1 MRRGFSRRSKTPLG
15 LPRIAELEELSMKT
29 LTEDDVTRIALERL
43 ASCPDARLKKIV
55 GALTRHLHEF
65 AREVNLTPDEWMAG
79 IRFLTDIGHITDDKR
94 QEFILLSDTL
104 GLSAV
109 VDLIANRDAASGS
122 TESSL
127 LGPFFRTDAP
137 DFPTDADISNAAPGG
152 KLVVRG
158 RVSDRDG
165 KPIAGASVDTWQ
177 ASSEGRYDLQQPNS
191 DEMNFRGRFRTAQ
204 NGRFQF
210 RSVKPSSYPV
220 PVDGPVG
227 KMLVA
232 LGRHPYR
239 PAHLHFMISAP
250 GFKTLTTALYI
261 AGDPYLDS
269 DAVFGSK
276 DSLVVRYRPSSADGS
291 SPDAVDFD
299 FVLTASAPGGRSK

>member
-1 MRRGFSRRSKTPLG
+1 
-15 LPRIAELEELSMKT
+15 MKT
-29 LTEDDVTRIALERL
+29 LTEKDITRVALDRL
-43 ASCPDARLKKIV
+43 RSCPHARLKNIV

-65 AREVNLTPDEWMAG
+65 AREVELTPEEWLIG
-79 IRFLTDIGHITDDKR
+79 IQFLTDVGHITDDKR

-109 VDLIANRDAASGS
+109 VDLIANRAASSAS

-127 LGPFFRTDAP
+127 LGPFFRAGAP
-137 DFPTDADISNAAPGG
+137 EFPTDADISNGAPGE

-158 RVSDRDG
+158 RVADSAG
-165 KPIAGASVDTWQ
+165 KPVPGVVVDTWQ
-177 ASSEGRYDLQQPNS
+177 ASAEGRYDLQQPNA
-191 DEMNFRGRFRTAQ
+191 DEMNFRGRFRTDDD
-204 NGRFQF
+204 GRFQF

-220 PVDGPVG
+220 PDDGPVG
-227 KMLVA
+227 KMLLA

-250 GFKTLTTALYI
+250 DFKTLTTALYI
-261 AGDPYLDS
+261 DGDPYLDS

-276 DSLVVRYRPSSADGS
+276 ESLVVSYDRSPSNGS
-291 SPDAVDFD
+291 SPDTIDFD
-299 FVLTASAPGGRSK
+299 FVLG

>member
-1 MRRGFSRRSKTPLG
+1 
-15 LPRIAELEELSMKT
+15 MKT
-29 LTEDDVTRIALERL
+29 LTEEDITRIALDRL
-43 ASCPDARLKKIV
+43 QSCPNTRLKEII
-55 GALTRHLHEF
+55 GTLTRHLHEF
-65 AREVNLTPDEWMAG
+65 AHEVKLTPEEWLTG
-79 IRFLTDIGHITDDKR
+79 IQFLTEVGHITDDKR

-109 VDLIANRDAASGS
+109 VDLIANRDGASAS

-127 LGPFFRTDAP
+127 LGPFFRTGAP
-137 DFPTDADISNAAPGG
+137 EVPADSDISNGAPGE

-165 KPIAGASVDTWQ
+165 KPVAGAIVDTWQ
-177 ASSEGRYDLQQPNS
+177 ASAEGRYDLQQSNS
-191 DEMNFRGRFRTAQ
+191 DEMNFRGRFRTDRD
-204 NGRFQF
+204 GRFQF

-220 PVDGPVG
+220 PDDGPVG
-227 KMLVA
+227 KMLLA

-239 PAHLHFMISAP
+239 PAHLHFMICAP

-276 DSLVVRYRPSSADGS
+276 ESLVVSYRR
-291 SPDAVDFD
+291 SPAEGAFPDSVNFD
-299 FVLTASAPGGRSK
+299 FVLAASDADSSAK

>member
-1 MRRGFSRRSKTPLG
+1 
-15 LPRIAELEELSMKT
+15 MKT
-29 LTEDDVTRIALERL
+29 LTEQDITRVALGRL
-43 ASCPDARLKKIV
+43 QSCPDARLKTII
-55 GALTRHLHEF
+55 GALTRHMHDF
-65 AREVNLTPDEWMAG
+65 AREVKLTPEEWLAG
-79 IRFLTDIGHITDDKR
+79 IQFLTDVGHITNDRR

-109 VDLIANRDAASGS
+109 VDLIANRDASSAS

-127 LGPFFRTDAP
+127 LGPFFRTGAP
-137 DFPTDADISNAAPGG
+137 EYPLDADISNGAPGEA
-152 KLVVRG
+152 LLVRG

-165 KPIAGASVDTWQ
+165 SAVAGAIIDTWQ
-177 ASSEGRYDLQQPNS
+177 ASAQGRYDLQQPNA
-191 DEMNFRGRFRTAQ
+191 DEMNFRGRFRGGRD
-204 NGRFQF
+204 GRFQY

-220 PVDGPVG
+220 PDDGPVG
-227 KMLVA
+227 KMLAA

-276 DSLVVRYRPSSADGS
+276 QSLVVGYRHPPANDS
-291 SPDAVDFD
+291 SPDSVEFE
-299 FVLTASAPGGRSK
+299 FVLTASDSRRNAARPR